1 MGIKTSL
8 AQNMQVTE
16 QSTSYPKYSIRG
28 YITEGASAQFNAFL
42 SGFDE
47 SIATP
52 EQLKA
57 KARQFV
63 ERFGTHMITE
73 VTMGARLSTETKSD
87 ACLSKTEA
95 ATNAK
100 AEACAAYKAALSV
113 SGCASAAQDTASNNE
128 VIASSSSCSLKVE
141 GGDTSFCS
149 AGSCRM

>member
-52 EQLKA
+52 EQLQT

-100 AEACAAYKAALSV
+100 AEACAAYDAALSV
-113 SGCASAAQDTASNNE
+113 SGCASAAQDTASNKE
-128 VIASSSSCSLKVE
+128 VIASSSSCSLMVE